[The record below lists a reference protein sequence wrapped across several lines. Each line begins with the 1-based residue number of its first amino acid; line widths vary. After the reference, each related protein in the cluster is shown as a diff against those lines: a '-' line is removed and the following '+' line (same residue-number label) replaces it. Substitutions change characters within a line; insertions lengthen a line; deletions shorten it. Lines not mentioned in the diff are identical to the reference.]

1 MTFLKPNTMKK
12 IFLILSVCSL
22 LFSCK
27 KQDVTKPEP
36 LPEFAGNLGI
46 LKIDIANMV
55 GNVALSL
62 TTGTYT
68 NANTDTFSVDLFK
81 YYISNIQLV
90 TANATSYNQAE
101 SYYLI
106 DQANKNSK
114 QLVINNVPYDNYTSI
129 SFLIG
134 VDAARNTSGA
144 QTGALDVANDMF
156 WTWSSGYIMAKIE
169 GRSPQSPNANKS
181 ISYHIG
187 GFQGLNN
194 GIRKVTLMFP
204 NAANVTKNQIPTI
217 NIKADLAQWF
227 TNPNNI
233 SIATTNI
240 VTSVSASSKAIADNY
255 KNMFTITSVVN

>member
-1 MTFLKPNTMKK
+1 MKK
-12 IFLILSVCSL
+12 AVYILSICSL
-22 LFSCK
+22 FFSCK

-36 LPEFAGNLGI
+36 LPEFAGSLGTVD
-46 LKIDIANMV
+46 IDITNMV
-55 GNVALSL
+55 GNLPLSL

-81 YYISNIQLV
+81 YYISNVQLV
-90 TANATSYNQAE
+90 TSSAIAYSPTE

-106 DQANKNSK
+106 DQASNNSK
-114 QLVINNVPYDNYTSI
+114 HLVIKNVPYDNYTSM

-144 QTGALDVANDMF
+144 QTGALDVSNDMF

-169 GRSPQSPNANKS
+169 GHSPQSPNSNKA
-181 ISYHIG
+181 ITYHIG

-194 GIRKVTLMFP
+194 GVRKVTLTFP

-240 VTSVSASSKAIADNY
+240 VTSVSVTSKAIADNY